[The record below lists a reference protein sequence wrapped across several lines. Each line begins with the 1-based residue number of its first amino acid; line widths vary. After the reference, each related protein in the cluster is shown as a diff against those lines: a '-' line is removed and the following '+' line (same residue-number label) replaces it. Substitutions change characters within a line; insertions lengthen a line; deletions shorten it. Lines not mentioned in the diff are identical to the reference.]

1 MFEKILVCL
10 DGSRL
15 AEQILPYV
23 SEQAKRFNSKIVFL
37 QAYMVPNREFAAVTP
52 GGPVASP
59 QLLQQEDERLKNEAA
74 SYLETVAEPLRE
86 NGLDVACV
94 VLNGVAGDV
103 ILGYTQ
109 NEPVDLIALSTHGRS
124 GLGRIVFG
132 SVADQVLRESGLP
145 ILVIKPQEIE
155 D

>member
-10 DGSRL
+10 DGSKL
-15 AEQILPYV
+15 AEQILPFAA
-23 SEQAKRFNSKIVFL
+23 EQAKRFNSKIVLL
-37 QAYMVPNREFAAVTP
+37 QAYVVPSAELAAATP
-52 GGPVASP
+52 TSPVVAP
-59 QLLQQEDERLKNEAA
+59 QLLQQEELKYKNEAMA
-74 SYLETVAEPLRE
+74 YLEEVAEQLRE
-86 NGLDVACV
+86 SGLDVACV
-94 VLNGVAGDV
+94 VLNGIAGDV
-103 ILGYTQ
+103 IVSYAQ
-109 NEPVDLIALSTHGRS
+109 NEPVDLIALATHGHS